1 MATKAGPLVGA
12 NPDWSERWVRPGW
25 EFLFTNVGGR
35 LRTADPLEQL
45 SDSNSLVAGRVLSQA
60 CFGVSR
66 TNAAVPDD
74 PDIDFWA
81 TVCRKL
87 LQRGLRPPLSPRL
100 DETIR
105 ARLDPTVNRYDPMST
120 ICHSPGS
127 FELARSYE
135 LHEKRE
141 APFWQAVQIHAREAA
156 SWLIPQASL
165 DALAARQIPGDVA
178 RRWVD
183 FLYCPPGR
191 APIVFEIDGGGHE
204 RRADADQARDRLL
217 RDAGIAVCRA
227 SGPDSIDP
235 NGEFLSLLRRDAV
248 QLKRSAGSRDARLAH
263 HGPSVPGR
271 FAAAVVEAVAR
282 GFLPK
287 TGPWGIE
294 VLDDL
299 DIAPDV
305 AGGALDLLRAVSEI
319 WGLSIVPATV
329 TVNGRAWQLSGSDGA
344 AETPRATAP
353 AVRIRLQ
360 PWTPYWATLP
370 DSTDLPE
377 IVVRRVGVPT
387 DLPWLPQAP
396 QSRRTLSDR
405 ADVDIH
411 LRVLLRDLFGHEQ
424 FREGQE
430 ASLRQVLAGRDAV
443 VLLPTGSGK
452 SLIYQLAGLLT
463 PGTTLVVDPLVSL
476 IDDQEERLVADGID
490 RVVGLHSG
498 RMDNNS
504 ARDDALRAVATGDAI
519 FVFLTPERFQ
529 SSRFRENLREAARE
543 QLINLAVIDEAHCV
557 SEWGH
562 DFRTSYL
569 RLARNIRRLCAD
581 RDQTTPP
588 LLALTGT
595 ASPAVLRDVLREL
608 EIDGMAAGAL
618 QRPRSY
624 DRKNLTFMKRTGPEA
639 EWCDLVEDAILA
651 DVPDHL
657 GVGVPELAELR
668 EGKTLSGVVFS
679 PHVNG
684 SHGIS
689 EIRDRLIGGFARSGV
704 AIDVEVYAGAAPSG
718 DGDVRAWGQRRTI
731 AASRFKHDLVPMLVG
746 TKAFGMGIDKPNIRY
761 TVHAGYP
768 SSIEAFA
775 QEAGRAGRSMNE
787 PALCVLT
794 VALSGPGVA
803 ERLLDPDISPEDRK
817 VLVKK
822 TRDELGGDL
831 KRQLFFLGNSF
842 PGEAEEVAN
851 TTKLYAWMLRRG
863 GVPGGRVVI
872 PLRPRPSPPKK
883 PPAGDDEQTDP
894 RRRAEEDRRFKELK
908 RAADEQRSRVDRALY
923 RLAMIGVVDD
933 VTIDGPEITAHLARY
948 SPASIDDAYVAYA
961 SMIEP
966 GHEKDQRKA
975 LRGSPTSLDERVEHH
990 VRLLTGLVYGTVVR
1004 ARLMALRN
1012 MYELAVGSDDPEH
1025 IRAEI
1030 NNYLGD
1036 GPAAA
1041 VLSEAVSRKKIDLP
1055 RFIAALRTLP
1065 AQDVEELLGATRRQ
1079 LETYPGHPLLWFSRA
1094 LASARG
1100 TEDTQADFADAFRRS
1115 LAQLD
1120 VYGVGA
1126 NDAAAAVEWLAER
1139 LHTENDGRHWDWV
1152 AEIFEAWDA
1161 SPYADELLEP
1171 LEDQALSRASHGQV
1185 NLPELATIS
1194 RRRFRRRGREAA
1206 LLADRF
1212 NPVVT
1217 GSTNESE

>member
-1 MATKAGPLVGA
+1 MVGA
-12 NPDWSERWVRPGW
+12 RPDWSERWDRPGW
-25 EFLFTNVGGR
+25 ELLFTNVGGR
-35 LRTADPLEQL
+35 LRTTDPLALL
-45 SDSNSLVAGRVLSQA
+45 SDSNRLTAGRVLSQA
-60 CFGVSR
+60 CI
-66 TNAAVPDD
+66 AASQPGSALPDD
-74 PDIDFWA
+74 LDIDFWA

-87 LQRGLRPPLSPRL
+87 VQRGLRPPVSRRL

-105 ARLDPTVNRYDPMST
+105 ARLNSTSARYDPMST
-120 ICHSPGS
+120 IGYSSGS

-135 LHEKRE
+135 LHPKWE
-141 APFWQAVQIHAREAA
+141 APFWQAVQVHAPEAA

-165 DALAARQIPGDVA
+165 DALAVGQIHGDVA

-191 APIVFEIDGGGHE
+191 TPTVLEIDGGGHE
-204 RRADADQARDRLL
+204 RRADADRARDRLL
-217 RDAGIAVCRA
+217 RDAGIVVRRA
-227 SGPDSIDP
+227 SGPDSIDL
-235 NGEFLSLLRRDAV
+235 NGEFLTLLRRDAA
-248 QLKRSAGSRDARLAH
+248 QLKSSAGSPDALLAH

-271 FAAAVVEAVAR
+271 LATAVVEAVAR

-287 TGPWGIE
+287 GGPWGIE

-299 DIAPDV
+299 EIAAEV
-305 AGGALDLLRAVSEI
+305 AGGSLDLLRAVSEI
-319 WGLSIVPATV
+319 WALNIVPATV
-329 TVNGRAWQLSGSDGA
+329 TVNGRAWQLSGSDRAG
-344 AETPRATAP
+344 ETPRATAP

-370 DSTDLPE
+370 DRTDLPE

-387 DLPWLPQAP
+387 DLRWLPQAT
-396 QSRRTLSDR
+396 QSRRTLSNA
-405 ADVDIH
+405 ADVGTHLGVFLSDI
-411 LRVLLRDLFGHEQ
+411 FG
-424 FREGQE
+424 FDGFNPGQE
-430 ASLRQVLAGRDAV
+430 AALRRTLTGGDSV

-476 IDDQEERLVADGID
+476 IDDQEERLITEGID

-498 RMDNNS
+498 RMDNSNS
-504 ARDDALRAVATGDAI
+504 RDRALNKVATGDAI

-529 SSRFRENLREAARE
+529 SRRFRETLREAARE
-543 QLINLAVIDEAHCV
+543 QLVNLAVIDEAHCV

-569 RLARNIRRLCAD
+569 RLARNIRRLCTD
-581 RDQTTPP
+581 RGHQTPP

-608 EIDGMAAGAL
+608 EIDGTADGAV
-618 QRPRSY
+618 QRPLSY
-624 DRKNLTFMKRTGPEA
+624 NRKNLTFMKRTGPE
-639 EWCDLVEDAILA
+639 EQWCDLVEDAIMA
-651 DVPDHL
+651 DVPEHL
-657 GVGVPELAELR
+657 GVQVAELAVLR
-668 EGKTLSGVVFS
+668 EGNTLSGVVFS

-689 EIRDRLIGGFARSGV
+689 EIRDRMIAGFARSSV
-704 AIDVEVYAGAAPSG
+704 AIDVEVYAGSAPSA
-718 DGDVRAWGQRRTI
+718 DGDVSAWGKQRAKT
-731 AASRFKHDLVPMLVG
+731 ASRFKQNLVPMLVG

-775 QEAGRAGRSMNE
+775 QEAGRAGRGGHD
-787 PALCVLT
+787 PAVCVLT
-794 VALSGPGVA
+794 AALSGPGVA
-803 ERLLDPDISPEDRK
+803 ERLLNPDISPEERK
-817 VLVKK
+817 VLVKE

-842 PGEAEEVAN
+842 PGEAEEVSN
-851 TTKLYAWMLRRG
+851 TTKLYAWMLKRG

-872 PLRPRPSPPKK
+872 PLRPRPNPPKR
-883 PPAGDDEQTDP
+883 PIVGELVQTDP
-894 RRRAEEDRRFKELK
+894 RERAKEERRLKELK

-933 VTIDGPEITAHLARY
+933 VTIDGPEVTAHLARY
-948 SPASIDDAYVAYA
+948 CPASIDEAYITYT
-961 SMIEP
+961 SMVEP
-966 GHEKDQRKA
+966 GREDDQRKA
-975 LRGSPTSLDERVEHH
+975 LLDAPDGLDERVEHH
-990 VRLLTGLVYGTVVR
+990 VRLLTGLVYRTVVR

-1012 MYELAVGSDDPEH
+1012 MYELAAGSDDPEH

-1036 GPAAA
+1036 DGSAAA
-1041 VLSEAVSRKKIDLP
+1041 VLSDAVSRTKIDLP

-1079 LETYPGHPLLWFSRA
+1079 LEAYPDHPLLWFSRA

-1100 TEDTQADFADAFRRS
+1100 TDDTQAEFADAFRRS
-1115 LAQLD
+1115 LSQLD
-1120 VYGVGA
+1120 FYKVGA
-1126 NDAAAAVEWLAER
+1126 NDAAAAVQWLAQSLR
-1139 LHTENDGRHWDWV
+1139 TENDGRHWDWV
-1152 AEIFEAWDA
+1152 AAVFEVWDA
-1161 SPYADELLEP
+1161 SPYAGELLEP
-1171 LEDQALSRASHGQV
+1171 LEDQAFLRVREGHV
-1185 NLPELATIS
+1185 NLSELAAIS
-1194 RRRFRRRGREAA
+1194 SRRFRRRGQEAA
-1206 LLADRF
+1206 RLADRF
-1212 NPVVT
+1212 NPVAT
-1217 GSTNESE
+1217 SSIDESE